1 MKLTDQIAEVFKSF
15 LEKLLP
21 VTMGSADSK
30 LNEIST
36 QLAALNRHIDD
47 LESKLNENQPN
58 ASPNQTDQTMVK
70 TLVMVESWE
79 GGEGEEI
86 VAVVIG
92 LDPVSGR
99 CDADVFQEFCENN
112 LTVKPHVL
120 SYHRTDSLATEG
132 VMTYLLLSWHSSRI
146 VLTEYITYE

>member
-120 SYHRTDSLATEG
+120 SYRRTDSLATEG

>member
-70 TLVMVESWE
+70 TLVMVES
-79 GGEGEEI
+79 
-86 VAVVIG
+86 
-92 LDPVSGR
+92 
-99 CDADVFQEFCENN
+99 
-112 LTVKPHVL
+112 
-120 SYHRTDSLATEG
+120 
-132 VMTYLLLSWHSSRI
+132 
-146 VLTEYITYE
+146 